1 MRGNFFKI
9 FALVIGIV
17 LIGAGVVVGLG
28 VYDVKTARSS
38 TYGELTKHDPYEDF
52 NVSEYN
58 LNEAVFYKNGTL
70 YTFTESYPIE
80 SEYNGSEETFNLLIN
95 DTPCQRNVSTAGTH
109 RGEADIVI
117 YGLDGQ
123 AEARILLEIEFK
135 FYLKRIDLKIT
146 SVASDAVW
154 GKFLEYM
161 DMNGLNLRIIEGQ
174 YQPSLDLVIQ
184 ERCFVKFYDSSELVS
199 VVSQPLGDLVEEI
212 PTIASTAGRAF
223 LGWSRVPG
231 GSEVAVESYRPAGNV
246 AFYALFAYDLTGATV
261 APIARQTYTG
271 TAVMPALTVSAAGQT
286 LRQGIDY
293 GVTFKNNINTGIAT
307 AIISTPHN
315 PNQTLTATFEVIPM
329 NIEALYTGGVKLN
342 DFVYKNNAV
351 DADRYHGFIAQPPVL
366 TLSHLGKTL
375 SLDLFTITTE
385 DYPLGGADAKRMKV
399 KSAANTNYSGELFI
413 TYFLHNDIKYAVF
426 EDEYAVASHVA
437 TYIQQGGLSSYFITM
452 PRVAATL
459 IDQNIKVTTSSSE
472 LGIHLVTV
480 TGQGSWTGSTQ
491 VRCIIF
497 GEKEVPLTSQLNC
510 YLAINQDHYFNVPG
524 LKAGISVWVT
534 GKNISDSQPGSGNGG
549 GSIRDAIVVSCEK
562 DGVLKIKA
570 TVANVLNIRF
580 CIITGISNYYTADD
594 IRGGKHL

>member
-146 SVASDAVW
+146 SVASDVVW

-174 YQPSLDLVIQ
+174 YQPSLETVTQ
-184 ERCFVKFYDSSELVS
+184 ERCFVKFYDSSDLVA
-199 VVSQPLGDLVEEI
+199 VISQPLGDLVEEI
-212 PTIASTAGRAF
+212 PTIAPTAGRAF

-293 GVTFKNNINTGIAT
+293 SVTFKNNINTGIAT

-315 PNQTLTATFEVIPM
+315 INQTLTATFEVIPM
-329 NIEALYTGGVKLN
+329 NIEALYTGGIKLN

-351 DADRYHGFIAQPPVL
+351 DADRYHGFISQPPVL

-385 DYPLGGADAKRMKV
+385 DYPLGGTDAKRMRV
-399 KSAANTNYSGELFI
+399 KAAANTNYSGELFI
-413 TYFLHNDIKYAVF
+413 TYFLHSDIKYAVF
-426 EDEYAVASHVA
+426 EDEYAVENIAGELLKNGSK
-437 TYIQQGGLSSYFITM
+437 LSSFFSM
-452 PRVAATL
+452 PGTAAAL
-459 IDQNIKVTTSSSE
+459 IDQNLEVAFPIENGIK
-472 LGIHLVTV
+472 LVTV
-480 TGQGSWTGSTQ
+480 KGKGAWTGTEQ
-491 VRCIIF
+491 VRCVTYGLQKVWSGSLQRRLEPNI
-497 GEKEVPLTSQLNC
+497 KPVEV
-510 YLAINQDHYFNVPG
+510 VG
-524 LKAGISVWVT
+524 LKADIEIVVN
-534 GKNISDSQPGSGNGG
+534 GKFWNIFVKGTLGPQHCTFSCEQDNILKTKMTMTWWGVEETIL
-549 GSIRDAIVVSCEK
+549 IRDIWQNF
-562 DGVLKIKA
+562 
-570 TVANVLNIRF
+570 T
-580 CIITGISNYYTADD
+580 YDD
-594 IRGGKHL
+594 IVGGKHL